1 MVKLTSFHRGIV
13 IGLLLSDGWLQIT
26 KRSINSCLFFKQ
38 SLDKSGYVW
47 FVFNLLSH
55 YCGSYP
61 FLTSGARKGVKFY
74 GLEFYTRSY
83 PCFTELFWL
92 FYPNGE
98 KLVPK
103 NIYELLCPVALAHMI
118 MGDGST
124 RDYGLHLCTDSYTLP
139 DVVRIMNVLIIRYRL
154 NCTIQLR
161 RNNQYRI
168 YISSRS
174 MPLLCSIVEPY
185 MHSSMMYKLRRPKKN

>member
-1 MVKLTSFHRGIV
+1 
-13 IGLLLSDGWLQIT
+13 
-26 KRSINSCLFFKQ
+26 
-38 SLDKSGYVW
+38 
-47 FVFNLLSH
+47 
-55 YCGSYP
+55 
-61 FLTSGARKGVKFY
+61 
-74 GLEFYTRSY
+74 
-83 PCFTELFWL
+83 
-92 FYPNGE
+92 
-98 KLVPK
+98 
-103 NIYELLCPVALAHMI
+103 MI